1 MSRTLEGIV
10 GDLMTNSET
19 GEVYSPARVV
29 ESRIREAY
37 ALGAA
42 SRASEGDIG
51 WMDPDD
57 IEWGRTM
64 GRPATVYWTHAESTV
79 RVRITVE
86 PEEGI

>member
-1 MSRTLEGIV
+1 VELRKAVPALRRHGTEDAMSRTLEGIV

-42 SRASEGDIG
+42 SASPSSPRRGYE
-51 WMDPDD
+51 
-57 IEWGRTM
+57 
-64 GRPATVYWTHAESTV
+64 
-79 RVRITVE
+79 
-86 PEEGI
+86 